1 MFRKTYS
8 IDLGIYVFVHCSSFI
23 WHKDDTKIAG

>member
-23 WHKDDTKIAG
+23 WHKDCGI